1 MKQFV
6 LDHLSNACSKS
17 QRIAAC
23 QRNADADLAIDLE
36 TGTTVAVYIINR
48 DIRIPEIRETFE
60 RNTAKSVYTL
70 FIVDGRMM
78 PKEHEEV
85 APPMWMEALHALAHG
100 RIYAYW
106 CDRQRCTIRPVH
118 MGWKWGGGPR
128 LVEYGPVVDIDNLRI
143 SMVDVASKYI
153 TGYYALADFS
163 DMNFW
168 KKRDPNDARQFKY
181 SWRQWS
187 YTGRQKASE
196 QSQQEEAWDPWESF
210 ARHYGHVSG
219 AEGEYENYRQRQRK
233 QRRRA
238 QSYTTPPLHRDYAI
252 LGVPVTATYEEVKR
266 AYRVKARENHPDMHP
281 PQEKEKYTARMADI
295 NKAFESI
302 SKRLK

>member
-1 MKQFV
+1 
-6 LDHLSNACSKS
+6 
-17 QRIAAC
+17 
-23 QRNADADLAIDLE
+23 
-36 TGTTVAVYIINR
+36 
-48 DIRIPEIRETFE
+48 
-60 RNTAKSVYTL
+60 
-70 FIVDGRMM
+70 
-78 PKEHEEV
+78 
-85 APPMWMEALHALAHG
+85 
-100 RIYAYW
+100 
-106 CDRQRCTIRPVH
+106 
-118 MGWKWGGGPR
+118 
-128 LVEYGPVVDIDNLRI
+128 
-143 SMVDVASKYI
+143 
-153 TGYYALADFS
+153 
-163 DMNFW
+163 
-168 KKRDPNDARQFKY
+168 
-181 SWRQWS
+181 
-187 YTGRQKASE
+187 SE